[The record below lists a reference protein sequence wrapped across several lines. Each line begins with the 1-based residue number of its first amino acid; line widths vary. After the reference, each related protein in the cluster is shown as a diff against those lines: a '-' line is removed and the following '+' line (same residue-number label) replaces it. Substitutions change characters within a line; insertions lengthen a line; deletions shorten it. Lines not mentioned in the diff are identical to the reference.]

1 MKIAFIGGGRMAE
14 ALIRGLLTAKLA
26 HPADLKVSDTDL
38 QRREHLKKTYLVP
51 TYDDNQAAAGAAEVV
66 ILAVKPQNMAGVL
79 DELRNAK
86 RVTRK
91 RKIFISIAAGI
102 TSNYLRKKLSGHLV
116 VRTMPNNP
124 CLVGQG
130 ITAIAKCVRVTD
142 YALRVTK
149 KIFKTVGE
157 VVEVDEKHMDAVTGL
172 SGSGPAFIYLVIE
185 ALIEAGVE
193 LGLDEPTASRL
204 ATQTVLGSA
213 KTMISSRKSARELR
227 EMVTSP
233 GGTTIEGLA
242 ELEKGGVKKAFR
254 SAVIA
259 AARKATALSI

>member
-1 MKIAFIGGGRMAE
+1 MKVAFIGGGRMAE
-14 ALIRGLLTAKLA
+14 ALIKGLLTAKLTA
-26 HPADLKVSDTDL
+26 PSDLKVSDSDL
-38 QRREHLKKTYLVP
+38 DRREHLKKTYLIS
-51 TYDDNQAAAGAAEVV
+51 TYEDNQSAASLAEVV
-66 ILAVKPQNMAGVL
+66 ILAVKPQVL
-79 DELRNAK
+79 PEVVAKLALRPDQLL
-86 RVTRK
+86 
-91 RKIFISIAAGI
+91 ISLAAGI
-102 TSNYLRKKLSGHLV
+102 TLGYLQKKFPAVPV

-124 CLVGQG
+124 ALAQAG
-130 ITAIAKCVRVTD
+130 ITALVAGGKVKEPGLKL
-142 YALRVTK
+142 AK
-149 KIFKTVGE
+149 KIFGVVGE

-193 LGLDEPTASRL
+193 LGLDELTASKL

-213 KTMISSRKSARELR
+213 KTMIGSQRSARELR

-242 ELEKGGVKKAFR
+242 ELEKGGVKKSFR

-259 AARKATALSI
+259 AARKAKALSAI